1 MYNSEY
7 NTIKKG
13 KFMFKKTIIMSLVM
27 SALILTACNIPS
39 TDTPSATAVVQIDNR
54 TTYKLYQLYIKYS
67 DSSSWG
73 NDLLASDTYIPGQ
86 TKVDFE
92 TSKCNKL
99 IDVKVTGLLGSP
111 VFITEQK
118 QLKCGSKF
126 IYKLVN

>member
-1 MYNSEY
+1 
-7 NTIKKG
+7 
-13 KFMFKKTIIMSLVM
+13 MFKKTTIMSLLM

-39 TDTPSATAVVQIDNR
+39 TNTPSTTAIVQIDNR
-54 TTYKLYQLYIKYS
+54 TTYKFYQLYIKYS

-73 NDLLASDTYIPGQ
+73 DDLLASDTYIPGQ

-99 IDVKVTGLLGSP
+99 IDIKVTGLLGSP
-111 VFITEQK
+111 VSIVEQK

-126 IYKLVN
+126 IYKVIN